1 MPMKKLFELVQMQ
14 TEDIAMGDTC
24 DGNVL
29 LSPTCE
35 GSFTGEISG
44 TLIPVGMGTAY
55 SREPGKNDID
65 ATILL
70 ETSDNKKIIMEYS
83 AYFDV
88 NYEIEEK
95 MKCGEYVNPKE
106 YYYKGIAKFK
116 TDSEKYKWLE
126 RKICVT
132 ETEIVSWEKLV
143 TRVYLV

>member
-1 MPMKKLFELVQMQ
+1 MRKLFDLVQVQ
-14 TEDIAMGDTC
+14 TADIAMGDTC

-44 TLIPVGMGTAY
+44 KLVPVGMGTAY
-55 SREPGKNDID
+55 SREPGKNDISSVM
-65 ATILL
+65 LL
-70 ETSDNKKIIMEYS
+70 ETSDGAKIIMELK

-88 NYEIEEK
+88 ECEAEEK
-95 MKCGEYVNPKE
+95 MENGEYVSPCE
-106 YYYKGIAKFK
+106 YYYKGTANFK

-126 RKICVT
+126 RKICIT

-143 TRVYLV
+143 TSVYLA